1 MSIVIKHQNARVYS
15 PSQVLY
21 PEISHQ
27 TFTYPG
33 DEEALAA
40 LKAVPGAGPLMTWLQ
55 ENFTEQITYLTNNE
69 QMIRASAESFPSL
82 YALTV
87 RCCQILSCP
96 VPELY
101 ITTNPV
107 LNAYTA
113 GQRRTCIV
121 LHSGLIEALTPDELC
136 FVIGHEIGH
145 IKCAHGLYRQ
155 LGDLLIR
162 YWDMLASVVPIP
174 GLGLLRVPL
183 LIAYWEWYRR
193 AEFTCDR
200 AALLCVQDLEPSLR
214 ALAKLAGTVAGY
226 EDEVNLESAIRQVEA
241 RKDVNK
247 LVLLVSIL
255 ENASNTHPFIPV
267 RLKTLREYAASEDFQ
282 RAMAGDY
289 KRDVLGLHEGG
300 ERFKCACGTLVN
312 TKLAFCPQCGR
323 GVNAAP
329 VDSACAQCQTP
340 LPPGTRFCPKCGGKQ
355 PGADAP
361 EATAL
366 DQWKNTASSFF
377 KR

>member
-1 MSIVIKHQNARVYS
+1 MEIKHRDARVYS
-15 PSQVLY
+15 PAQVLF

-40 LKAVPGAGPLMTWLQ
+40 LKAVPGAGPILTWLQ

-69 QMIRASAESFPSL
+69 QMIKAGPDSFPSL
-82 YALTV
+82 HALMA
-87 RCCQILSCP
+87 RCCEILSCP

-121 LHSGLIEALTPDELC
+121 LHSGLVEKLTPDELC

-155 LGDLLIR
+155 LGDLLVR
-162 YWDMLASVVPIP
+162 YWDLLASVVPIP
-174 GLGLLRVPL
+174 GLGMLRVPL
-183 LIAYWEWYRR
+183 LLAYWEWYRR

-200 AALLCVQDLEPSLR
+200 AALLCVQDLDASLR
-214 ALAKLAGTVAGY
+214 ALAKLAGTVYGY
-226 EDEVNLESAIRQVEA
+226 EDEVNLESAIAQVGA

-255 ENASNTHPFIPV
+255 ENAANTHPFIPV
-267 RLKTLREYAASEDFQ
+267 RLKALREWAAGEEY
-282 RAMAGDY
+282 RAVLAGDY
-289 KRDVLGLHEGG
+289 KRDALGLHEGG
-300 ERFKCACGTLVN
+300 ERVKCGCGTLVN
-312 TKLAFCPQCGR
+312 SKLKFCPQCGQ
-323 GVNAAP
+323 P
-329 VDSACAQCQTP
+329 VGAVAVEAGCPQCQTV
-340 LPPGTRFCPKCGGKQ
+340 LPPGTKFCPKCGAKQ
-355 PGADAP
+355 AAADAP
-361 EATAL
+361 STSAM
-366 DQWKNTASSFF
+366 DQWKNQASSFF